1 MDDDVG
7 ASVEHTPVRGQAAE
21 GSSGRGPVILDVGCG
36 NLKRRGSLGIDIIP
50 ASAVDVL
57 ADVTRGLPF
66 ADNSVDGVYMTHF
79 LEHVTALVP
88 LMEEIWRACKPN
100 AWVYIRGPHAS
111 CSLATWKDPTHV
123 RPLSLE
129 TFRYFHHHHYYSY
142 YTKARFNIER
152 ARLYL
157 LTKGRLK
164 REPLLL
170 SIVSGIVNRM
180 ANYSWR
186 AQYRCERWWGPLVGI
201 EEIHVLLRALK

>member
-7 ASVEHTPVRGQAAE
+7 ASVEHMPVGGQA
-21 GSSGRGPVILDVGCG
+21 GKGLSGRRPVILDIGCG
-36 NLKRRGSLGIDIIP
+36 HFKHPGCLGVDIVP
-50 ASAVDVL
+50 VPAVDVL
-57 ADVTRGLPF
+57 ADATHGLPF
-66 ADNSVDGVYMTHF
+66 ADSSIDAVYMTHF

-100 AWVYIRGPHAS
+100 ARVYIRGPHAS

-129 TFRYFHHHHYYSY
+129 TFRYFHRFHYYSY

-170 SIVSGIVNRM
+170 GLL
-180 ANYSWR
+180 YSWQ

-201 EEIHVLLRALK
+201 EEIHVVLRVLK